1 MEYRNYGFGFDE
13 PEGESLLRK
22 PTALTVEQLN
32 TYIKDYLADAPLLN
46 CVTVK
51 GELSNLRVYGSSGH
65 LYFTLKDEK
74 STLPATMFGGQGKL
88 KFEPQN
94 GMKVI
99 CTGRV
104 AVFVRDGQYRLY
116 ADDMQ
121 PDGVGN
127 LAIAFEQ
134 LKQKLNAEGLFDP
147 AHKKKLPKIPFR
159 VGVITAPNGAAVR
172 DMINVTRRRFPAA
185 KILLAPAT
193 VQGPNAPGELISAL
207 RLLDEN
213 RLCDVIL
220 IGRGGGSMED
230 LWCFNDENL
239 ARAVYACK
247 TPIISAVG
255 HEIDFTICDFVA
267 DLRAPTPS
275 AAAEIAVPDAVE
287 LARKFGNVQDKLLR
301 SLLTRTEY
309 LRQRLQ
315 SVASR
320 PVLKSPQAYFDD
332 RKMQIAHLEQR
343 LQTVLDVN
351 LERRKQKLRL
361 QDEKLRSL
369 NPLAVLDRGYAVALD
384 ETGAVIKRKEQLPA
398 GTPFRLRVS
407 DGEVNAEAK

>member
-1 MEYRNYGFGFDE
+1 MMPGTQETGSR
-13 PEGESLLRK
+13 
-22 PTALTVEQLN
+22 AWTVEQLN
-32 TYIKDYLADAPLLN
+32 TYIKDYLAGASFLN
-46 CVTVK
+46 RVTVK
-51 GELSNLRVYGSSGH
+51 GELSNLRVYGGSGH

-74 STLPATMFGGQGKL
+74 STIPATMFGGAGKL
-88 KFEPQN
+88 KFKPDN

-116 ADDMQ
+116 ADDIQ
-121 PDGVGN
+121 PDGVGA

-134 LKQKLNAEGLFDP
+134 LKQKLAAEGLFDP

-207 RLLDEN
+207 KLLDEN
-213 RLCDVIL
+213 KLCDVIL

-239 ARAVYACK
+239 ARAVYACE
-247 TPIISAVG
+247 TPIVSAVG

-287 LARKFGNVQDKLLR
+287 LARKFGNVQDVLLR
-301 SLLTRTEY
+301 ALVNRTEY
-309 LRQRLQ
+309 LKQRLNA
-315 SVASR
+315 VASR
-320 PVLKSPQAYFDD
+320 PVLASPMAYFDD
-332 RKMQIAHLEQR
+332 RKMAIARLGAVAGGRGRGFGAQEAEIAHR
-343 LQTVLDVN
+343 
-351 LERRKQKLRL
+351 RRKI
-361 QDEKLRSL
+361 
-369 NPLAVLDRGYAVALD
+369 AVVEPARRVGAGLFGRARRKRRGV
-384 ETGAVIKRKEQLPA
+384 EECGAV
-398 GTPFRLRVS
+398 
-407 DGEVNAEAK
+407 